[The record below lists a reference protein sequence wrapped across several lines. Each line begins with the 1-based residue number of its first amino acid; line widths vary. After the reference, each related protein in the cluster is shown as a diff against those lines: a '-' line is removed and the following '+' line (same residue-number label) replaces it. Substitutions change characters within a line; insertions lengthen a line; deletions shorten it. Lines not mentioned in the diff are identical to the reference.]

1 MGLTLI
7 DLLMKVLRTSQIKT
21 CSGNANSL
29 SHGIASGGGG
39 GVNAMH

>member
-21 CSGNANSL
+21 CSGNVNSL
-29 SHGIASGGGG
+29 SHGIASEGGGG
-39 GVNAMH
+39 GGGG